1 MGDDDFFGFN
11 EGRRE
16 GFGEGVFLGGREKR
30 RGFYIWRAP
39 KLYMA
44 GAPAPRL

>member
-16 GFGEGVFLGGREKR
+16 GLVRAFFRGEGVRKGVVDIYPFE
-30 RGFYIWRAP
+30 
-39 KLYMA
+39 
-44 GAPAPRL
+44 